1 MPDVGD
7 DPFRGMSRPATVLD
21 SRRPQVGVVPD
32 VAILTID
39 QPFEYGTALAAM
51 VAVTRFRTPPVRTKP
66 APPTH

>member
-7 DPFRGMSRPATVLD
+7 DPFRGMSRPATVVD
-21 SRRPQVGVVPD
+21 SRRPQGAVDPD
-32 VAILTID
+32 LAIHHID

-51 VAVTRFRTPPVRTKP
+51 VAVTNFRTPPVRTKP